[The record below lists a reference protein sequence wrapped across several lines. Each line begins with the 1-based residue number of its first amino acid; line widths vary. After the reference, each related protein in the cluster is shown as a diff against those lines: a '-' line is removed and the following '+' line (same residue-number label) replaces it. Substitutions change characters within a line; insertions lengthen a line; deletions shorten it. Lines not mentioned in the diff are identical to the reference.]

1 MEKKL
6 QKLFD
11 SHGGILKTSELLQ
24 NGYYYRKLQEL
35 INAGEIEQIRR
46 GYYQRIDDN
55 SYSEV
60 AIIARLFPDAV
71 LCMESALDYYGYTE
85 RTPSA
90 WNLAVSDSSSR
101 RRFYISWPVVK
112 PHFISESKFLVGIM
126 EAEIEGTKVRIYD
139 RERTVCDCLTH
150 RNKMDAEVFNS
161 AIRGYLK
168 DPQRNESRLGKYAAA
183 LRVQSKV
190 RVVLVIWL

>member
-1 MEKKL
+1 MEKEL
-6 QKLFD
+6 QDLFD
-11 SHGGILKTSELLQ
+11 SHGGILKTGELLRC
-24 NGYYYRKLQEL
+24 GYYHRKLQEL
-35 INAGEIEQIRR
+35 INDGEIEQVRR

-60 AIIARLFPDAV
+60 AVIARLFPDAV

-90 WNLAVSDSSSR
+90 WNLAVPDSSSR

-112 PHFISESKFLVGIM
+112 PHFIIESKFPVGIM
-126 EAEIEGTKVRIYD
+126 NAEIEGTKVRIYD
-139 RERTVCDCLTH
+139 RERTICDCLTH

-168 DPQRNESRLGKYAAA
+168 DPQRNESRLGKYAAV
-183 LRVQSKV
+183 LRVQGKV
-190 RVVLVIWL
+190 QEVLGIWL

>member
-112 PHFISESKFLVGIM
+112 PHFISESKFSVGIM
-126 EAEIEGTKVRIYD
+126 EAEIDGTKVRIYD

-183 LRVQSKV
+183 LRVQGKV
-190 RVVLVIWL
+190 REVLGIWL